1 MKSKAVFDGVAAL
14 LFLRIDRARIHAVM
28 AHTTAERTHIVRN
41 HSAPWRVTGRISTPA
56 REARYWCVKNRA
68 STSVSIIEI
77 AAKASDIAAT
87 LIITTTDAVFLITE
101 LIPAVD

>member
-1 MKSKAVFDGVAAL
+1 MKSKAVFEGVAAL
-14 LFLRIDRARIHAVM
+14 SFLRTDRAKIHAVM
-28 AHTTAERTHIVRN
+28 AQTTAERAHIVRN

-68 STSVSIIEI
+68 STSVSIIAI
-77 AAKASDIAAT
+77 AAKASEITTT
-87 LIITTTDAVFLITE
+87 LIITTTDVVFLITE